1 MTRFRTLFALLAMA
15 LLAAA
20 CGGSE
25 EPAAVT
31 GEPTTTVAPETTEAM
46 DDDAMEDEAMEDEAM
61 DADADEEVMD
71 EVAEGF
77 PVDVAGVT
85 VPDRPERIVSISP
98 SATEMLFAMGAGD
111 QVVAVDSFSYYP
123 EEAPVTDLSA
133 FEPNLEAIAAFE
145 PDLVVASFDPD
156 GMLAAGFGELGVPV
170 LVQFAA
176 FSLED
181 AFGQMTNL
189 GVATGNEDG
198 ATELVDSMRADID
211 AILATLPDEGEP
223 VRVYHELDPT
233 FFSVTSATFLGELY
247 TLVGVENIAD
257 PADADGSAFGY
268 PQLSA
273 EYILEADPELI
284 VFTDAYDESA
294 DDVAARPGFEST
306 TAAQNGQI
314 IQVDD
319 DVASRWGPRVV
330 DFLELVVKAVND
342 ARA

>member
-1 MTRFRTLFALLAMA
+1 MPRTKLLLALLSLA
-15 LLAAA
+15 LVAAA

-25 EPAAVT
+25 SPAAVT

-46 DDDAMEDEAMEDEAM
+46 VDDEMVDEAAEEAM
-61 DADADEEVMD
+61 DDDMADDAMD

-85 VPDRPERIVSISP
+85 VPDRPERIVSISA
-98 SATEMLFAMGAGD
+98 SATEMLFAIGAGD
-111 QVVAVDSFSYYP
+111 QVIAVDSFSYYP

-133 FEPNLEAIAAFE
+133 FEPSLEAIAAFE
-145 PDLVVASFDPD
+145 PDLVITSFDPD
-156 GMLAAGFGELGVPV
+156 GMLATGFGELGVPV
-170 LVQFAA
+170 LTQFAA

-181 AFGQMTNL
+181 ALSQMIDL
-189 GVATGNEDG
+189 GAATGNDDG
-198 ATELVDSMRADID
+198 AAELVETLRADID
-211 AILATLPDEGEP
+211 AVLATLPDDAEP

-284 VFTDAYDESA
+284 IFTDAYGESA

-319 DVASRWGPRVV
+319 DIASRWGPRIV
-330 DFLELVVKAVND
+330 DFLEVVVKAVND